1 MVLNYSPAVTIREWQ
16 RHRRRGAEEVHEGD
30 DFEDAG
36 LFDDGGGGEQ
46 SAEAPGKSVG
56 FAEWVFAISTMA
68 AVCEAPICT
77 FGVFTASERGGQST
91 DLLVEGGR
99 EQQLFISNTF

>member
-16 RHRRRGAEEVHEGD
+16 RHRRRGGEEVQEG
-30 DFEDAG
+30 DAG
-36 LFDDGGGGEQ
+36 LVDDGGGGEQ

-91 DLLVEGGR
+91 DLLVERGR